1 MAFAPDTD
9 PLAGAARLP
18 WLSAYGT
25 VPSTLV
31 YPRGALADAVLAAA
45 ARRPNAPALTY
56 FGAVTSYRQLRD
68 AIEACASALSAVGL
82 RSGDRLT
89 IALPTCPQGVIA
101 FYAANRLGAVAVMV
115 HPLCPAPEIADYIRA
130 SRSRVALTLELCY
143 PKFAAELAEHRLDAL
158 VLTRMADPLG
168 PLARLAYR
176 VARMHSAPR
185 IPRDAAIHWWR
196 PLLAA
201 RRAPAAQTDAG
212 PETLAAIFFSG
223 GTTGAPKGV
232 MLSNRNLVAEGLQ
245 AAAWVGLGEGD
256 RMLAALPIFHGVGLG
271 LCINAVLLSG
281 GAAILVPTFTAE
293 SVAQAIRKWQPT
305 LMVGVPTMYDAL
317 AREDTLAGAKLT
329 SLRAAFSGADGLP
342 RPIKDRFE
350 QAVARLGGAVTLVE
364 GYGLTEAVTAIM
376 AMPLGEYRE
385 GSVGVPFPDM
395 RAAIFRPGTADELP
409 DEAEGEICISG
420 PAVMLG
426 YLDDPAAT
434 AETLRRHA
442 DGRIWLH
449 TGDLGRRDRDGFF
462 YFTVRHK
469 RMIKS
474 SGFNVYPGQ
483 VEEVL
488 YRHPAVAEA
497 CVIGIP
503 DASQGERVVACVVLR
518 GGIEGGAAVEGE
530 LIAFC
535 RERLIKWSCPRAVHF
550 RQELPKTR
558 LAKVDY
564 RAVVRELVHDG

>member
-1 MAFAPDTD
+1 MAIAPGAD
-9 PLAGAARLP
+9 PLASEGPLP

-25 VPSTLV
+25 VPPRLE
-31 YPRGALADAVLAAA
+31 YPGGALADVVLAAA
-45 ARRPNAPALTY
+45 ALRPAARALTY
-56 FGAVTSYRQLRD
+56 FGARTSYRGLAE
-68 AIEACASALSAVGL
+68 AIERCAAALAALGL
-82 RSGDRLT
+82 RAGDRIT

-115 HPLCPAPEIADYIRA
+115 HPLCPAPEIAEYIRA
-130 SRSRVALTLELCY
+130 SRSRIALTLDLCY
-143 PKFAAELAEHRLDAL
+143 PKFAAELAAHRLDAL
-158 VLTRMADPLG
+158 VLTRIADPLG

-176 VARMHSAPR
+176 WTRGRRAPR
-185 IPRDAAIHWWR
+185 VPAEPRLHWWR

-201 RRAPAAQTDAG
+201 LRPSVAPAAAG
-212 PETLAAIFFSG
+212 PDALAAIFFSG
-223 GTTGAPKGV
+223 GTTGSPKGV
-232 MLSNRNLVAEGLQ
+232 MLSNRNLIAEGMQ
-245 AAAWVGLGEGD
+245 AAAWVALGEGD

-271 LCINAVLLSG
+271 LCVNAVLLSG
-281 GAAILVPTFTAE
+281 GTAILVPTFTAD
-293 SVAQAIRKWQPT
+293 SVAQAIRKWRPT

-317 AREDTLAGAKLT
+317 ARGDALAGADLRP
-329 SLRAAFSGADGLP
+329 LRAAFSGADALP
-342 RPIKDRFE
+342 RPIKERFE
-350 QAVARLGGAVTLVE
+350 EAVARQGGAVTLVE

-385 GSVGVPFPDM
+385 RSVGVPFPDM
-395 RAAIFRPGTADELP
+395 RAAIFRPGTAEELP
-409 DEAEGEICISG
+409 AGAEGEICVAG

-434 AETLRRHA
+434 AEAIRRHP
-442 DGRIWLH
+442 DGRLWLH
-449 TGDLGRRDRDGFF
+449 TGDVGSRDRDGFF
-462 YFTVRHK
+462 YFTVRRK

-497 CVIGIP
+497 CVIGVP
-503 DASQGERVVACVVLR
+503 DAIQGERVVACVVPRAGSAGNAELER
-518 GGIEGGAAVEGE
+518 E

-535 RERLIKWSCPRAVHF
+535 RERLIKWSCPRAVRF
-550 RQELPKTR
+550 LPALPQTR

-564 RAVVRELVHDG
+564 RALAKDVGNGD